1 MAITT
6 VTLTSASQTH
16 YGTTPNDVGEFF
28 GKFSYDNISA
38 TSGRI
43 LIDIQNITDP
53 KVFGTIVAMAWN
65 TPTDGTPTLSTLAIT
80 YNNTGLDLIK
90 TSPSAFDC
98 LDATTGFGNAT
109 MGLAIRSVRAATP
122 TATWNCAGVIP
133 HGPRDGIRSW
143 QVGTIVIAV
152 TGSSMGSIQ
161 ASSFSAIASSGA
173 NGNWFPVH
181 FRWLNNTGIT
191 TVSTVGDDYVGS
203 A

>member
-6 VTLTSASQTH
+6 VTLTSAAQTH
-16 YGTTPNDVGEFF
+16 YGTTPNNVGAFL
-28 GKFSYDNISA
+28 GKFSYDNIS
-38 TSGRI
+38 TISGRI

-53 KVFGTIVAMAWN
+53 NVHGTIVAVAWN
-65 TPTDGTPTLSTLAIT
+65 TPTAGSPTLSTLAIT
-80 YNNTGLDLIK
+80 YNNTGLDLIN
-90 TSPSAFDC
+90 TAPSAFDC

-109 MGLAIRSVRAATP
+109 MGLAIRSKENASPVE
-122 TATWNCAGVIP
+122 TWNCAGVIP
-133 HGPRDGIRSW
+133 HGPRAGIRSW

-152 TGSSMGSIQ
+152 TGSSMGSLQ
-161 ASSFSAIASSGA
+161 ASSFSAIASSGV

-181 FRWLNNTGIT
+181 FRWLNDTGIT